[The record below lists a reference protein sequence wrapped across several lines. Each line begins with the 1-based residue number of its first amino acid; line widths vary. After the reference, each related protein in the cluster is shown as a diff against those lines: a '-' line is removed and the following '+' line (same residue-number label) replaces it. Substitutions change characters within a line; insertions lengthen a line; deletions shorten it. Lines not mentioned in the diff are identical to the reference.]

1 MYLNSFDTSRE
12 FNFMCLCST
21 ELFPTQGDSMNIS
34 LEQQASV
41 LSMEAFNLHASLT
54 ALTKVFPQYA
64 RGIGDT
70 IASYLANDQP
80 LIPLVQVPKPTGL
93 GKGVDYS
100 SHRKTPITGP
110 AGLKTNYLEYLHA
123 VEASVS
129 LAKEV
134 YAAQLVPF
142 NQWIGS
148 LLGSP
153 EELSSISVKQDVLK
167 YDDSDIEKCKHLLE
181 KCINRASSQTKHEYG
196 KLVKQNAEWD
206 AILEKTNHL
215 VVGYQTVNRTAVL
228 NEVDVL
234 NEQLLRLAQ
243 RIQEEPEVYK
253 ASGVTISEL
262 AKRCLVVARCV
273 EFYSITGYLMTEL
286 STSVQASVDALK
298 RL

>member
-1 MYLNSFDTSRE
+1 
-12 FNFMCLCST
+12 
-21 ELFPTQGDSMNIS
+21 MNIS

-41 LSMEAFNLHASLT
+41 LSMEAFNLRASLT

-70 IASYLANDQP
+70 IVSYLANDQP
-80 LIPLVQVPKPTGL
+80 LIPLVQVPKKGGL
-93 GKGVDYS
+93 GRSVDYS
-100 SHRKTPITGP
+100 SHRKTAITGP
-110 AGLKTNYLEYLHA
+110 AGLKTNYLEYLRA

-134 YAAQLVPF
+134 YAEQLVPF
-142 NQWIGS
+142 NQWIGG
-148 LLGSP
+148 LLGDP
-153 EELSSISVKQDVLK
+153 ERLTSIAVKHDVLK

-181 KCINRASSQTKHEYG
+181 KCVNRASSQTKHEYG

-206 AILEKTNHL
+206 AILEKTNQL

-234 NEQLLRLAQ
+234 NEQLLRLAE
-243 RIQEEPEVYK
+243 RIQEDPEAYK

-262 AKRCLVVARCV
+262 AKRCLVVARSV

>member
-1 MYLNSFDTSRE
+1 
-12 FNFMCLCST
+12 
-21 ELFPTQGDSMNIS
+21 MNIS
-34 LEQQASV
+34 LEHQASV
-41 LSMEAFNLHASLT
+41 LSMEAFNLRASLT

-70 IASYLANDQP
+70 ILSYLANDQP
-80 LIPLVQVPKPTGL
+80 QIPLVQVPKKTGL

-100 SHRKTPITGP
+100 SHRKTAIIGP

-134 YAAQLVPF
+134 YASQLVPF
-142 NQWIGS
+142 NQWVGS

-153 EELSSISVKQDVLK
+153 EELTSIAVKQDVLK
-167 YDDSDIEKCKHLLE
+167 YDDSDIEKCKRLLE

-228 NEVDVL
+228 DEVDVL
-234 NEQLLRLAQ
+234 NEQLLKLAQ
-243 RIQEEPEVYK
+243 RIQDEPEVYK

-262 AKRCLVVARCV
+262 AKRCLVVARFV

-286 STSVQASVDALK
+286 SNSVQASVDALK